1 MIFYFITALIIFY
14 SIAEFIGRRKQIG
27 FWWSFILLFGGF
39 INGII
44 AITLS
49 PSAKKE
55 QVKGTRLLLIL
66 GLISIIIIGIIP
78 LVISIIDLNDYNP
91 IIDNKASTLTLT
103 IKLGIS
109 VSFIISGFY
118 MTLLSIGKIVNKN
131 PKFYFENIL
140 TILKHKMYSILNKN
154 LKYYINENEN
164 QSICLSFQELKDK
177 QINENTL
184 IWRKGLKKWTPA
196 SKLNEIHT
204 IINFSPPPIN
214 ENEYTIPEKNITEL
228 KEFKKN
234 KILIIPFITFI
245 LLISVALNSNY
256 YIHNWVLDVTNL
268 YPNYHKMIAIKKE
281 YVNAKDNLFSSAFDS
296 KRGLLY
302 IVLGDENTVKYFSVM
317 DKIIAGKINDLNYSE
332 LNLLMDIQDNFDKY
346 YSVMHKIKRIAGGSN
361 EKLTE
366 QEGKLYGTLGTKLG
380 LEHAYDPITPQ
391 LAQSMLESFALGVY
405 GKAKKIIPYQQGSLE
420 DYVKQILV
428 IDGMM
433 KKFDQA
439 LSQNKQL
446 EKNYEALAKAIL
458 DNGGNIKETY
468 EGKVKVIGYTSR
480 NYPIFDFN
488 SSIIK
493 SNK

>member
-1 MIFYFITALIIFY
+1 
-14 SIAEFIGRRKQIG
+14 
-27 FWWSFILLFGGF
+27 
-39 INGII
+39 
-44 AITLS
+44 
-49 PSAKKE
+49 
-55 QVKGTRLLLIL
+55 
-66 GLISIIIIGIIP
+66 
-78 LVISIIDLNDYNP
+78 
-91 IIDNKASTLTLT
+91 
-103 IKLGIS
+103 
-109 VSFIISGFY
+109 
-118 MTLLSIGKIVNKN
+118 
-131 PKFYFENIL
+131 
-140 TILKHKMYSILNKN
+140 
-154 LKYYINENEN
+154 
-164 QSICLSFQELKDK
+164 
-177 QINENTL
+177 
-184 IWRKGLKKWTPA
+184 
-196 SKLNEIHT
+196 
-204 IINFSPPPIN
+204 
-214 ENEYTIPEKNITEL
+214 
-228 KEFKKN
+228 
-234 KILIIPFITFI
+234 
-245 LLISVALNSNY
+245 
-256 YIHNWVLDVTNL
+256 
-268 YPNYHKMIAIKKE
+268 MIAIKKE

-380 LEHAYDPITPQ
+380 VTVYDPKTPQ
-391 LAQSMLESFALGVY
+391 LAQAMLESLALGVY

-433 KKFDQA
+433 IKFDQA

-446 EKNYEALAKAIL
+446 EKNYEGIAKAIL
-458 DNGGNIKETY
+458 NPDGTVKETY

>member
-1 MIFYFITALIIFY
+1 M
-14 SIAEFIGRRKQIG
+14 
-27 FWWSFILLFGGF
+27 FGGF

-118 MTLLSIGKIVNKN
+118 LTLLSIGKIVNKN

-228 KEFKKN
+228 KEFEKN

-245 LLISVALNSNY
+245 LLISIALNSNY

-346 YSVMHKIKRIAGGSN
+346 YSVMHKIKRISGGSN
-361 EKLTE
+361 EKLTQPE
-366 QEGKLYGTLGTKLG
+366 LKLLTDLGNKTGVQVYNPNSPKVAQG
-380 LEHAYDPITPQ
+380 VIDV
-391 LAQSMLESFALGVY
+391 LAVGVY
-405 GKAKKIIPYQQGSLE
+405 NKAKKIIPYQQGSLE

-433 KKFDQA
+433 KKFDQT

-446 EKNYEALAKAIL
+446 EKNYEGIAKAIL
-458 DNGGNIKETY
+458 NPDGTVKETY

>member
-118 MTLLSIGKIVNKN
+118 LTLLSIGKIVNKN

-228 KEFKKN
+228 KEFEKN

-245 LLISVALNSNY
+245 LLISIALNSNY

-346 YSVMHKIKRIAGGSN
+346 YSVMHKIKRISGGSN
-361 EKLTE
+361 EKLTQPE
-366 QEGKLYGTLGTKLG
+366 LKLLTDLGNKTGVQVYNPNSPKVAQG
-380 LEHAYDPITPQ
+380 VIDV
-391 LAQSMLESFALGVY
+391 LAVGVY
-405 GKAKKIIPYQQGSLE
+405 NKAKKIIPYQQGSLE

-433 KKFDQA
+433 KKFDQT

-446 EKNYEALAKAIL
+446 EKNYEGIAKAIL
-458 DNGGNIKETY
+458 NPDGTVKETY

>member
-44 AITLS
+44 ALTLS

-228 KEFKKN
+228 KEFEKN

-346 YSVMHKIKRIAGGSN
+346 YSVMHKIKRIAAGSN

-380 LEHAYDPITPQ
+380 VTVYNPKTPQ
-391 LAQSMLESFALGVY
+391 LAQSMLEALALGVY

-446 EKNYEALAKAIL
+446 EKNYEGIAKAIL
-458 DNGGNIKETY
+458 NPDGTVKETY